1 MTRRDYVITD
11 PDGGGLVVHW
21 DSAVCAHSAVC
32 VQSLPRVFNPRRRPW
47 IDLADVESGAV
58 ESTVAACPS
67 AALTSTRY
75 AAGETAPTGSVAAA
89 EAVAAEP
96 EAPGAASVSVKVLPN
111 GPYLLKGEIEVVDGA
126 GAVARRITKVAL
138 CRCGRSR
145 SKPFCDGSHHTTG
158 FTDPAV
164 ITPG

>member
-1 MTRRDYVITD
+1 VR
-11 PDGGGLVVHW
+11 
-21 DSAVCAHSAVC
+21 
-32 VQSLPRVFNPRRRPW
+32 SLPRVFNPRRRPW
-47 IDLADVESGAV
+47 IDIAGADPTAIEQAV
-58 ESTVAACPS
+58 DSCPS
-67 AALTSTRY
+67 GALTSTRY
-75 AAGETAPTGSVAAA
+75 SPGDTAPTGPSTNA
-89 EAVAAEP
+89 EKVAAEP

-138 CRCGRSR
+138 CRCGRSS

-164 ITPG
+164 ITPE